1 MKRIAITGAHETIIA
16 LQHSIGLIVAPYY
29 TMRRIA
35 TRPRLLHAVL
45 YVLLALLYLASLN
58 LQRVGFFLI
67 QISVTYVFFYFV
79 SWVLGKT
86 ASLKQ
91 LVVLFT
97 YTLLPTIIWFLVSR
111 AVAIVLPP
119 PRTTSMLGVTFSIL
133 YIAFSL
139 SLLIWKAI
147 LFYLAAR
154 YSLRQHFFL
163 VMYTI
168 VLYIPLAV
176 TMAYVSYV
184 MGVARIPFL

>member
-35 TRPRLLHAVL
+35 TRPRVLHAIL

-67 QISVTYVFFYFV
+67 QISVTYVFFYV
-79 SWVLGKT
+79 ASWVLGKT

-97 YTLLPTIIWFLVSR
+97 YTLLPTILWFLVSR
-111 AVAIVLPP
+111 AVSIILPP

>member
-1 MKRIAITGAHETIIA
+1 MKRIAITAAHESIIL
-16 LQHSIGLIVAPYY
+16 LQHSVGLIVAPYF

-35 TRPRLLHAVL
+35 VRPRLIHAVL

-58 LQRVGFFLI
+58 TGRVGFFLI
-67 QISVTYVFFYFV
+67 QISVTYIFFYIA
-79 SWVLGKT
+79 SWMLGKT

-91 LVVLFT
+91 LIVLFT
-97 YTLLPTIIWFLVSR
+97 YTLLPTILWFLVSR
-111 AVAIVLPP
+111 AVAVVLPP
-119 PRTTSMLGVTFSIL
+119 PRTTSMLGVGFSIL

-154 YSLRQHFFL
+154 YSLRQHFFV

-168 VLYIPLAV
+168 VLYMPLAV

>member
-67 QISVTYVFFYFV
+67 QISVTYIFFYFV

-91 LVVLFT
+91 LIVLFT

-119 PRTTSMLGVTFSIL
+119 PRTTSMLGVTFSIV